1 VIASRQVSRA
11 LPVLR
16 PAAARWRHRSEL
28 RWAAAAAPRL
38 LSGVKAVPQDG
49 WRTETVRWTGTSVAV
64 AVVVHRSSARRLVV
78 KIPAASD
85 GAASLR
91 RQARVLSTLERDPR
105 LQDWQDVLPRLVHEG
120 ELQGRYYSIE
130 EALPG
135 EQGAR
140 LLRHGRRASAV
151 LDSSARLIDG
161 LHSRTARERPVD
173 DAAVEAWV
181 ELPLRR
187 LERFA
192 HSRVRC
198 GELQAGLERLR
209 RDLSGSLTGRTVRLS
224 WIHGDYWPG
233 NVLASAEGGRIT
245 GIVDWDQGAADQLR
259 LHDLL
264 HLYLYARCLRRGEE
278 LGDVVIEALKGGVSE
293 AIGVGANRV
302 DAWTDGILP
311 RASLLLYWLRHVTL
325 FLDSDGHRD
334 NQYWI
339 RNNIEKVLFHA

>member
-1 VIASRQVSRA
+1 VIASRQLSRA

-28 RWAAAAAPRL
+28 RWVAAAAPRL
-38 LSGVKAVPQDG
+38 LSGVQAVPQDG
-49 WRTETVRWTGTSVAV
+49 WRTEAVRWTGTSVAV
-64 AVVVHRSSARRLVV
+64 AVLVHRSSPRRLVV
-78 KIPAASD
+78 KIPAAVD

-91 RQARVLSTLERDPR
+91 RQARVLSALARDPR
-105 LQDWQDVLPRLVHEG
+105 LQDWQDVLPRPVCEG
-120 ELQGRYYSIE
+120 EVHGRYYSIE

-135 EQGAR
+135 EQGTR
-140 LLRHGRRASAV
+140 LLHGRRASAV
-151 LDSSARLIDG
+151 LDASARLIDG

-173 DAAVEAWV
+173 DTAVEAWV

-192 HSRVRC
+192 HSRVRR

-209 RDLSGSLTGRTVRLS
+209 RDLTCSFTGRTVRLS

-233 NVLASAEGGRIT
+233 NLLASAESGRIT

-278 LGDVVIEALKGGVSE
+278 LGDVVIEALKAGVPE

-302 DAWTDGILP
+302 DAWIDGIPP
-311 RASLLLYWLRHVTL
+311 RTGLLLYWLRHVTL

-334 NQYWI
+334 NRYWI
-339 RNNIEKVLFHA
+339 RNNIEKVLLHV